1 MPLHRNVKRA
11 LVRFEQAVEAKA
23 WKGSRPP
30 EEHAEINRAYR
41 KAKEKLVEI
50 LQRVPDEHTTS
61 RCKDAEV
68 HSPSVPPNRHR

>member
-50 LQRVPDEHTTS
+50 LQRVPDEFITS
-61 RCKDAEV
+61 RCEDAEV
-68 HSPSVPPNRHR
+68 QRKGIPSD